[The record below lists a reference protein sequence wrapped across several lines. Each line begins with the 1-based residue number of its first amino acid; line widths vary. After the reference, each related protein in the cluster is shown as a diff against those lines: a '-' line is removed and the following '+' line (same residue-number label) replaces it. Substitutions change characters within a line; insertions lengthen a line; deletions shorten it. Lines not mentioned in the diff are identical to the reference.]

1 MTELSPQTPDN
12 PERQPRPKSS
22 RRRAFTLIAIVLAAG
37 LTGAAVTKAVSSPRM
52 FGHGWHGGGW
62 QGGPASNARIED
74 RADRMVRHL
83 AVEIDAT
90 AEQQEKLRGLMKA
103 AIGDVLPA
111 REKAW
116 AARTKARELLAQPKI
131 DRAEIEKLR
140 AEQLALADS
149 VSKRIAQAVLDAAE
163 VLTPEQRKKLNDS
176 FPPMGGYWHGWRRG

>member
-1 MTELSPQTPDN
+1 METKMTEPSPQAPDN

-22 RRRAFTLIAIVLAAG
+22 RRRAFAVIAIVLAAG

-52 FGHGWHGGGW
+52 FGHGWH
-62 QGGPASNARIED
+62 GGPASNARIED

-103 AIGDVLPA
+103 ALADVLPA

-140 AEQLALADS
+140 AEQVALADS
-149 VSKRIAQAVLDAAE
+149 LSKRIAQAVLDAAE
-163 VLTPEQRKKLNDS
+163 MLTPEQRKKLNDS
-176 FPPMGGYWHGWRRG
+176 FPPIGGYWHGWRRG